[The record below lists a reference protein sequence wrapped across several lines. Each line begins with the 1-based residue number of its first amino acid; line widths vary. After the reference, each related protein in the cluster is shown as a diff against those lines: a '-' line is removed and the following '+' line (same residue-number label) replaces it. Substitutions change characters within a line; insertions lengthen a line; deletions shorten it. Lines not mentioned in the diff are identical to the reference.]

1 MSTAPLG
8 PDADLRRLLDDGHDI
23 SVIDG
28 HLVVKRVP
36 YVTTDKVVAYGFL
49 AYPVTVSGD
58 SIVSG
63 TDHRIW
69 FGGSA
74 PCNEVGNPFAFANAE
89 TLTISPDLTANFML
103 SSKPGPQGYP
113 SEYEKVTAYVRMLT
127 HPAMALDAAVT
138 ATPGAAWQQVEGDL
152 PFRYRDTATTRAGL
166 SVIAQVFLGQRIVI
180 IGLGGTGAYI
190 LDQVAKTPVASI
202 LLVDGDVFDNHN
214 AFRAPGA
221 PTLEQLRERP
231 AKVTYF
237 ADVYGRMHT
246 GIDSEQTYL
255 DDDNLNLLDDA
266 TFVFVAM
273 DDATMKPA
281 IATHLLERNIPFIDV
296 GMGIEEIDS
305 KLSGLLRMV
314 FAGPDANVEDA
325 LARIPKPAEERDDY
339 GRNIQV
345 ADLNALNAVLAIGR
359 WKRHL
364 GFYADATSEDFATY
378 SMFTNHV
385 TNETAAEEDNA
396 LHEIQPGSHVGTGG
410 PVSAA

>member
-8 PDADLRRLLDDGHDI
+8 PDPDVRRLIDDGHDI
-23 SVIDG
+23 SLVNG

-36 YVTTDKVVAYGFL
+36 YVTTEKGVAYGFL

-58 SIVSG
+58 NIVHGS
-63 TDHRIW
+63 DHRIW
-69 FGGSA
+69 FGGST
-74 PCNEVGNPFAFANAE
+74 PCNEDAAPFTFASAE
-89 TLTISPDLTANFML
+89 ALAISPDLNANLML
-103 SSKPGPQGYP
+103 SSKPGPEGYA
-113 SEYEKVTAYVRMLT
+113 SEYEKVTAYVRMLA
-127 HPAMALDAAVT
+127 HPAMALDDTVT
-138 ATPGAAWQQVEGDL
+138 ATPGAAWQQVEDNV

-166 SVIAQVFLGQRIVI
+166 SVMAQVFWSQRIAIV
-180 IGLGGTGAYI
+180 GLGGTGAYI

-202 LLVDGDVFDNHN
+202 LIIDGDVFDNHN

-221 PTLEQLRERP
+221 PTLEQLRARP
-231 AKVTYF
+231 PKVDYYY
-237 ADVYGRMHT
+237 DLYGRMHT
-246 GIDSEQTYL
+246 GIDTEQTYIT
-255 DDDNLNLLDDA
+255 DDNLNLLDDA
-266 TFVFVAM
+266 TFVFLAM

-281 IATHLLERNIPFIDV
+281 IAAHLIERHIAFIDI

-305 KLSGLLRMV
+305 RLSGLLRMV
-314 FAGPDANVEDA
+314 FAGPGADVEDA

-378 SMFTNHV
+378 SMFTNHIA
-385 TNETAAEEDNA
+385 NE
-396 LHEIQPGSHVGTGG
+396 SGTVDDDLEADEPDESGASEG
-410 PVSAA
+410 PVDAA